1 MARRFWRRRTLIIG
15 AAIVVLSVG
24 IVFASIPYLPRH
36 PNTIASPTSFTVVR
50 GNSTY
55 PGYHGLLIGSI
66 SNGEYYAVG
75 VTANETATFCVI
87 PHSSFLAW
95 TTGTSKAWAT
105 FPWSDCILRQETTQ
119 SILTFTATSDGSWD
133 VAALNT
139 NPNAIAV
146 EFTPAQ

>member
-1 MARRFWRRRTLIIG
+1 MAKRYWRRRTIIIA
-15 AAIVVLSVG
+15 AAIVVLSIG

-36 PNTIASPTSFTVVR
+36 PNTIASPTSFTVA
-50 GNSTY
+50 GGSSTY

-75 VTANETATFCVI
+75 VNANETATFCVM

-95 TTGTSKAWAT
+95 TTGNSKAWAT
-105 FPWSDCILRQETTQ
+105 FPWSDCILKQQTTQ
-119 SILTFTATSDGSWD
+119 STLAFTATMDGSWD

-139 NPNAIAV
+139 NPTPISV
-146 EFTPAQ
+146 QFTPAQ